1 MALKKNCPESIR
13 PIRCTRNPG
22 SSRPT
27 SLERIEELREASV
40 FTRVESEGEKLGFR
54 SVTVDPDGYR
64 SGNLNRALEEGGAN
78 VGFTE
83 VVTLEPSRRREED
96 GAFS

>member
-27 SLERIEELREASV
+27 SLERIEELPA
-40 FTRVESEGEKLGFR
+40 TAYWGERYLQ
-54 SVTVDPDGYR
+54 
-64 SGNLNRALEEGGAN
+64 
-78 VGFTE
+78 
-83 VVTLEPSRRREED
+83 
-96 GAFS
+96 